1 MFKSRLW
8 FIMTLKSFIR
18 KLINI
23 IKFLF
28 FNLILKI
35 YIICRLLFFFYLFL
49 NKLFTNKI
57 IFNFIKHTLTK
68 LKLFFNE
75 VKNKFTLLGIIK
87 LLKNAIGNNKK
98 LKHFILKMNIDNFTI
113 YKKNYTR
120 STH

>member
-1 MFKSRLW
+1 
-8 FIMTLKSFIR
+8 MTLKSFIR